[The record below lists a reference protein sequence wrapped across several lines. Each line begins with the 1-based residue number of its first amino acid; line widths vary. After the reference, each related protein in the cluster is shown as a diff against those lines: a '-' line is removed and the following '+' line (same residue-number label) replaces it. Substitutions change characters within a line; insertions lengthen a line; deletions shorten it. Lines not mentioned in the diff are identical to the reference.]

1 MMGSDVFR
9 WRKSSL
15 TGEAGQCVEVASA
28 GAVRDS
34 KDPAGPVLRVDLRP
48 LIAFAKRRS

>member
-1 MMGSDVFR
+1 MGSDVFR

-15 TGEAGQCVEVASA
+15 SGEAGQCVEVARA

-34 KDPAGPVLRVDLRP
+34 KNPAGPVLRVDVRT
-48 LIAFAKRRS
+48 LIAFAKGRC